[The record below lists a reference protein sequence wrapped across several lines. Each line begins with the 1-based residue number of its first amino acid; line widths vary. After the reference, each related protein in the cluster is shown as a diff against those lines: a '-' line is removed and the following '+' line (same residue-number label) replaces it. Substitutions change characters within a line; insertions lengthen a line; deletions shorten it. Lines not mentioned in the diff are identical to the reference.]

1 MKDKHK
7 KQVSADIP
15 FTFLNGLGHDTRAM
29 ERFFDLPR
37 ETQQTLTDAVST
49 ADDPDTRA
57 RTGLQ
62 VARKRRRGL
71 LRPVLSILLRQKQRQ
86 ASPKG
91 RLPRFCSL
99 SGCHGGGSGF

>member
-15 FTFLNGLGHDTRAM
+15 FAFLNGLGHDTRAM

-37 ETQQTLTDAVST
+37 ETQQTLTDAVSA

-57 RTGLQ
+57 E
-62 VARKRRRGL
+62 
-71 LRPVLSILLRQKQRQ
+71 Q
-86 ASPKG
+86 AYKSLANG
-91 RLPRFCSL
+91 GEGFCDRF
-99 SGCHGGGSGF
+99 

>member
-1 MKDKHK
+1 MEDKHK

-57 RTGLQ
+57 E
-62 VARKRRRGL
+62 
-71 LRPVLSILLRQKQRQ
+71 Q
-86 ASPKG
+86 AYKSLANG
-91 RLPRFCSL
+91 GEGFCDRF
-99 SGCHGGGSGF
+99 